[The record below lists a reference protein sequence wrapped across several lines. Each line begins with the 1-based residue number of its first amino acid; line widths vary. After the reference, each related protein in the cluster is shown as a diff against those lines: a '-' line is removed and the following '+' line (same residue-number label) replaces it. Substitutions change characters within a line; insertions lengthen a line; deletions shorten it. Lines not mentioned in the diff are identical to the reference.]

1 MSAEINGDAPA
12 GGSADERP
20 SKIKGCGSEE
30 ASMGDEV
37 SGDAPAS
44 EAADDAACTVGAAGG
59 DVTATGAPG
68 RRGRH
73 RGNGGGVRAR

>member
-1 MSAEINGDAPA
+1 
-12 GGSADERP
+12 
-20 SKIKGCGSEE
+20 
-30 ASMGDEV
+30 MGDEV